1 MQRRTLI
8 GSTLSILF
16 ASALLAGCEDKA
28 GDAAGGA
35 APEKKEI
42 TLGVTAGSSEEIAEQ
57 VAIVAAKKGLTIHV
71 KTFGDYIAVDTALA
85 QGDIDLNAFQH
96 EPYLVNFNAK
106 NNTDL
111 IAIAKTY
118 LAPIAGYSK
127 RWKSV
132 NEVPDGATVTVPND
146 PTNEG
151 RALYELSRLGWIK
164 LKEGVS
170 TTKLTPS
177 DIIANPKGIKLVELE
192 AALLPRSLDDTDV
205 AIINAGYA
213 ISAGLNSQK
222 DSIFV
227 ESTETSPYVN
237 IIAARKGT
245 EKDPAYLKAVEAFR
259 SPEIKAFIEKTYKGS
274 IVPSW

>member
-16 ASALLAGCEDKA
+16 ASALLAGCGDKA

-96 EPYLVNFNAK
+96 EPYLVNFNSK

-111 IAIAKTY
+111 VAIAKTY

-151 RALYELSRLGWIK
+151 RALYELSRHGWIK

-170 TTKLTPS
+170 TTKLTPN
-177 DIIANPKGIKLVELE
+177 DIVANPKCIKLVELE

-227 ESTETSPYVN
+227 ESTETSPYV
-237 IIAARKGT
+237 
-245 EKDPAYLKAVEAFR
+245 
-259 SPEIKAFIEKTYKGS
+259 
-274 IVPSW
+274 

>member
-1 MQRRTLI
+1 MQRRALI
-8 GSTLSILF
+8 GSSLSILF
-16 ASALLAGCEDKA
+16 ASALLAGCGDKA
-28 GDAAGGA
+28 GSSG
-35 APEKKEI
+35 EKKEI

-57 VAIVAAKKGLTIHV
+57 VAKVAAKKGLTIHV

-96 EPYLVNFNAK
+96 EPYLINFNAK
-106 NNTDL
+106 NKTDL
-111 IAIAKTY
+111 VAIAKTY

-132 NEVPDGATVTVPND
+132 DEVPDGATVTVPND

-177 DIIANPKGIKLVELE
+177 DITENPKGIKLVELE

-205 AIINAGYA
+205 AILNAGYA

-227 ESTETSPYVN
+227 ESTATSPYVN
-237 IIAARKGT
+237 IIAARRGT

>member
-1 MQRRTLI
+1 M
-8 GSTLSILF
+8 
-16 ASALLAGCEDKA
+16 
-28 GDAAGGA
+28 
-35 APEKKEI
+35 
-42 TLGVTAGSSEEIAEQ
+42 TAGSSEEIAEQ

-96 EPYLVNFNAK
+96 EPYLVNFNSK

-111 IAIAKTY
+111 VAIAKTY

-170 TTKLTPS
+170 TTKLTPN
-177 DIIANPKGIKLVELE
+177 DIVANPKGIKLVELE

-245 EKDPAYLKAVEAFR
+245 EKDPAYLKAVESFR